1 MQPREITLRIGMIV
15 IAIIAT
21 LVVLELFLSLFG
33 VSSDYSQE
41 DINGLREIDLVQDGW
56 WFCDSLGCRVD
67 RKALEARAAAGNF
80 PNIHEH
86 FHIINDQG
94 FHDEDSFVAE
104 ALPADALKV
113 LALGD
118 SFTFGMNADVG
129 KGWID
134 QLEYLLQDERK
145 AVVWNTGMPGSGT
158 EQSLRLLENY
168 GPIMQPDVILLG
180 FYLGNDFDDNL
191 YPLDKWVY
199 LNDTLV
205 KQYAVSQTGEIY
217 RLSSH
222 DLYRMTQGQP
232 ALDATN
238 AELVI
243 RSTRVGSIA
252 WQGIDTLGSR
262 YGTPE
267 ELDILLEQRAID
279 QTQQHLTDIKTYAKA
294 HDIPLY
300 VLLIPDVQHID
311 GRNWYKFGVV
321 VDYST
326 TTQIFDE
333 LNINI
338 IDMMSNITLEDYVEH
353 QTLAHW
359 NTDGHTK
366 AARIVIETLRPLID
380 Q

>member
-1 MQPREITLRIGMIV
+1 MQARMIAYRIGMI
-15 IAIIAT
+15 AIAT
-21 LVVLELFLSLFG
+21 IGTLAVLESVLRFAG
-33 VSSDYSQE
+33 VSSDYSQQDLIGLQE
-41 DINGLREIDLVQDGW
+41 INLIQDDW

-80 PNIHEH
+80 PDIHEH

-94 FHDEDSFVAE
+94 FHDEDSFNV
-104 ALPADALKV
+104 DAIPTDTFKV

-129 KGWID
+129 NGWID
-134 QLEYLLQDERK
+134 QLEYLLQEETG

-158 EQSLRLLENY
+158 EQSLRLLETY

-191 YPLDKWVY
+191 YPLDKWIY

-205 KQYAVSQTGEIY
+205 KQYAVSQTGEIN
-217 RLSSH
+217 RLSSL
-222 DLYRMTQGQP
+222 DLYRTTLGQP
-232 ALDATN
+232 ALDASTV
-238 AELVI
+238 ELII

-252 WQGIDTLGSR
+252 WQGIDSLGSR
-262 YGTPE
+262 YRTPE
-267 ELDILLEQRAID
+267 ELDNLLQQRAID
-279 QTQQHLTDIKTYAKA
+279 KTRQHLTAIKTYAEA

-321 VDYST
+321 VDYLT
-326 TTQIFDE
+326 TTKMFGE

-338 IDMMSNITLEDYVEH
+338 IELLDDITIEDYVEH

-359 NTDGHTK
+359 NNDGHTK
-366 AARIVIETLRPLID
+366 AARVVFEIIRPLID